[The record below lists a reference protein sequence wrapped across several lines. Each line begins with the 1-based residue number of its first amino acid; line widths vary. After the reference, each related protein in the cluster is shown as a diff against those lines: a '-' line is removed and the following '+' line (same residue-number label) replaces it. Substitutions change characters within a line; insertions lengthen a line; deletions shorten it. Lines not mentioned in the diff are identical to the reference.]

1 MERKLLPRH
10 YKQAKNRVCLEK
22 KLAHEKKATLR
33 DRTNVV

>member
-1 MERKLLPRH
+1 MENKKLPRH
-10 YKQAKNRVCLEK
+10 YKQARNRTCLEK

>member
-1 MERKLLPRH
+1 MENKKLPRH
-10 YKQAKNRVCLEK
+10 YKQARNRKCLEK